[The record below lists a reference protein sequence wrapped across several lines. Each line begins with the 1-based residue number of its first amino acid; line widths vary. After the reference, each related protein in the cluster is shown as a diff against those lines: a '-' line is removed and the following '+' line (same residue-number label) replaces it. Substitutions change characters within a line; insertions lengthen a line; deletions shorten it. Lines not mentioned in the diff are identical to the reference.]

1 MNYILAALAVYKVI
15 QILDALT
22 PKEAMPW
29 VKIGFSIILGYA
41 SMLVIDIENYL
52 IGGLVVSALAGVSH
66 AVIRLLILLGDMAQ
80 KKSMR

>member
-1 MNYILAALAVYKVI
+1 MNYILAALAVYKII

-29 VKIGFSIILGYA
+29 VKIAFGIIVGYA
-41 SMLVIDIENYL
+41 SILVVDFDNSL
-52 IGGLVVSALAGVSH
+52 IAGLVVSALAGVCH
-66 AVIRLLILLGDMAQ
+66 TVLRLLTLLGDMAQ